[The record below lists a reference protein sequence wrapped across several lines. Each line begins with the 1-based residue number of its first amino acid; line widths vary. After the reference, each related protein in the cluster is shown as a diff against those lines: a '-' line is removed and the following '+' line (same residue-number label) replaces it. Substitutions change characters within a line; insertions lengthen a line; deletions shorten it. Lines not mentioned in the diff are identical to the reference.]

1 MTTCA
6 GVWSERVKRRDPPV
20 RTTSGLPD
28 CAPEAARP
36 DQWNSGVRTLRSTGL
51 LCKNR
56 FICSFVSLMYFS
68 SDFNKYEQTIW
79 TTLCQNSQI
88 DILLFHYC
96 LVISLYWLWFL
107 FFHSSK
113 NEYSTYSS
121 HTFFS
126 FEGPKRNLWLIKH
139 WAVRV
144 FDTYLSV
151 GWHMIVWDDDL
162 QVLPHVSITFLKM
175 DVLCSRSSMFVAYAE
190 PLWCCLEGS
199 L

>member
-1 MTTCA
+1 MEWTCQA
-6 GVWSERVKRRDPPV
+6 EGPSHEDYFR
-20 RTTSGLPD
+20 S
-28 CAPEAARP
+28 AR
-36 DQWNSGVRTLRSTGL
+36 LRSWGRMAWSVERGGQNLTIRWTVVQEPL
-51 LCKNR
+51 YL
-56 FICSFVSLMYFS
+56 FFVSLMYFS

-107 FFHSSK
+107 SFHSSK
-113 NEYSTYSS
+113 NECSTYSS

-126 FEGPKRNLWLIKH
+126 FERPKRNLWLIKH

-151 GWHMIVWDDDL
+151 GWHMIVWDDDR